1 MDGLEKEPANLIQRL
16 WIKVQM
22 ITLCIE
28 SHSPESSERQTWWRW
43 RVKESTDGPAKERV
57 NAPNG
62 SLITLIPHSPSC
74 LELSLQ
80 TFQTETGN
88 LGRLRMQRIPS
99 SPDERSFLSWIR
111 FWIRRSTL
119 KSVNI
124 LLFFTIIY
132 NRNIHKVAKKLI
144 VPHKSPFLG
153 SAWGPPL
160 YPVPHVRCA
169 LAKWSNWYKLVSL
182 DQTPWDICG
191 FFRGLCGYQ

>member
-1 MDGLEKEPANLIQRL
+1 MLSFWQNARWEINTFQSGAAQPKIEVTLQHVSKTRVQINYLNCEYLASGVARL
-16 WIKVQM
+16 WIKVQK

-62 SLITLIPHSPSC
+62 SLITLIPHGPSC

-99 SPDERSFLSWIR
+99 SPDERSFLS
-111 FWIRRSTL
+111 
-119 KSVNI
+119 
-124 LLFFTIIY
+124 
-132 NRNIHKVAKKLI
+132 
-144 VPHKSPFLG
+144 
-153 SAWGPPL
+153 
-160 YPVPHVRCA
+160 C
-169 LAKWSNWYKLVSL
+169 LVFEFEGIS
-182 DQTPWDICG
+182 
-191 FFRGLCGYQ
+191 